1 MWYSNPQGRENDSI
15 ATDENKEVL
24 ASQLFIT
31 YQNPMNQTSSF
42 YSFKDSVRLGAYQCE
57 TIARGF
63 QVTYH
68 LGAEDP
74 ERGIP
79 KALTKQ
85 GYEALLARFQNK
97 TDQAAFS
104 KQYSLVKLSMRK
116 KGRHAELPR
125 EIPPP

>member
-1 MWYSNPQGRENDSI
+1 M
-15 ATDENKEVL
+15 
-24 ASQLFIT
+24 
-31 YQNPMNQTSSF
+31 
-42 YSFKDSVRLGAYQCE
+42 
-57 TIARGF
+57 
-63 QVTYH
+63 TYH

-104 KQYSLVKLSMRK
+104 KQYSLVKLSMLQ
-116 KGRHAELPR
+116 KGETMQSFLEKYPHLENEDLYILRTR
-125 EIPPP
+125 Q